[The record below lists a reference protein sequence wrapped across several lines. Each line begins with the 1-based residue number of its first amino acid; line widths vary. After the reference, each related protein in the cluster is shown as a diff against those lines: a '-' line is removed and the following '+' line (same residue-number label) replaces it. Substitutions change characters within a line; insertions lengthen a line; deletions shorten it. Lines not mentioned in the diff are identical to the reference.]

1 MFSELPEGWS
11 EATLGELCRND
22 NDQVPVIPST
32 VYSLM
37 GVRWYGNGTHLHAEM
52 EGEKLATSSL
62 NQVKAGQITYN
73 KMWVS
78 KSAFAVVPEE
88 HDGMFATSEY
98 PTFTLDRSKLLPE
111 YARYYMQLD
120 AFREKAVQLC
130 RGTTSRARL
139 SPKDFLKLTIA
150 IPPLS
155 EQRRIVEI
163 LSSVDEAIE
172 CARLFVEQARKVKK
186 SAVESLL
193 SKGIGHTQFKKTKIG
208 KIPSPWEMKSVG
220 ELCSFTNGNGFRP
233 PDWTDHG
240 LPIIRIQNLN
250 GSRDFNYFSGTPK
263 DKWVIE
269 PGDLL
274 FSWAGVRGVSF
285 GPRLWDGPRG
295 VLNQHIFKVHPYS
308 DVNKFWLYFAMMLVT
323 ARIEAKAHGFK
334 ASLLHVHK
342 SEITGQMVAVPP
354 QAEQEEIVRHL
365 DAMSETERS
374 SMDYLVRLEAMRSAL
389 MPDLL
394 TGRKRVFIN
403 KLAAE

>member
-1 MFSELPEGWS
+1 MSRELPEGWT
-11 EATLGELCRND
+11 EAKLGELCRND

-52 EGEKLATSSL
+52 EGKKLATSSL

-78 KSAFAVVPEE
+78 KSAFAVVPKE
-88 HDGMFATSEY
+88 HDGLYATSEY
-98 PTFTLDRSKLLPE
+98 PTFTIKSRTIISE
-111 YARYYMQLD
+111 YARYYMKID
-120 AFREKAVQLC
+120 EFREKAVQLC

-139 SPKDFLKLTIA
+139 SPKDFLKLSIA
-150 IPPLS
+150 IPPLL
-155 EQRRIVEI
+155 EQHRIVEI
-163 LSSVDEAIE
+163 LSSVDEAI
-172 CARLFVEQARKVKK
+172 ASAKLFVEQARKVKK
-186 SAVESLL
+186 STVESLL
-193 SKGIGHTQFKKTKIG
+193 SNGIGHTQFKSTKIG
-208 KIPSPWEMKSVG
+208 SVPKSWKLKSIKD
-220 ELCSFTNGNGFRP
+220 LCRLTNGNGFRP
-233 PDWTDHG
+233 SDWTDRG

-250 GSRDFNYFSGTPK
+250 GSRDFNYFSGNPK
-263 DKWVIE
+263 DKWIVE

-295 VLNQHIFKVHPYS
+295 VLNQHIFKVHPHS
-308 DVNKFWLYFAMMLVT
+308 EVNKFWLYFAMMLVT

-342 SEITGQMVAVPP
+342 SEITEQMVAVPP

-365 DAMSETERS
+365 DAMFETERL
-374 SMDYLVRLEAMRSAL
+374 SMDYLIRLEAMRAAL